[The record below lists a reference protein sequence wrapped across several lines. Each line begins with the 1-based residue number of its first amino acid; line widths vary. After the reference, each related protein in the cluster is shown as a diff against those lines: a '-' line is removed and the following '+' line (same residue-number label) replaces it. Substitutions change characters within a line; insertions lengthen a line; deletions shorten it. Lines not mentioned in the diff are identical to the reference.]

1 MQRYGANH
9 TVAKAGWLKR
19 VASFICHNHHR
30 SEGLIHPKMIS
41 TCNNKQMGA
50 APSHFDYRFY
60 PSSIRVAPENK
71 ERKNH
76 PFRTAKLILLS
87 VSPKDKK

>member
-19 VASFICHNHHR
+19 IASFLCHNHHW
-30 SEGLIHPKMIS
+30 SEGLIAQGQQLVTTSRWVQHQVIS
-41 TCNNKQMGA
+41 TIVPIIPQSELPRN
-50 APSHFDYRFY
+50 
-60 PSSIRVAPENK
+60 NK

-76 PFRTAKLILLS
+76 PFRTAKL
-87 VSPKDKK
+87 